1 MSRIVRLALVA
12 VVATGGLIS
21 CEAVYDPVGLRVREG
36 LEHYESGRYDEAL
49 AAFREAQIDA
59 PNDRQ
64 IAMNIGSALFGLGK
78 FDEAEEAFTEALGT
92 SQSALRSQALYNLGN
107 TRFKQQQLAQAAE
120 SYERAL
126 EIDPNDMDAKHN
138 LEIVQLLL
146 NQAAS
151 EYGQQRQEQRNVSE
165 WAKQRAREAE
175 ALARQRRYADAFR
188 LMRRTVEAEQAAAEE
203 YSDFI
208 ERLSD
213 LALIFEGGS

>member
-1 MSRIVRLALVA
+1 MA
-12 VVATGGLIS
+12 VVVVGGLIS
-21 CEAVYDPVGLRVREG
+21 CEAMYDPVGLQVREG

-49 AAFREAQIDA
+49 AAFRDAQIDA

-64 IAMNIGSALFGLGK
+64 IAMNIGSALFAIGQY
-78 FDEAEEAFTEALGT
+78 DEAEEAFTEALGT
-92 SQSALRSQALYNLGN
+92 SQSALRSQASYNLGN
-107 TRFKQQQLAQAAE
+107 TRFQQQQLAQAAE

-126 EIDPNDMDAKHN
+126 EIDPDDMDAKYN

-151 EYGQQRQEQRNVSE
+151 ESGEQRQEQRRVSE

-175 ALARQRRYADAFR
+175 GLARQRRYADAFR
-188 LMRRTVEAEQAAAEE
+188 LMRRTVETEQSAAEE